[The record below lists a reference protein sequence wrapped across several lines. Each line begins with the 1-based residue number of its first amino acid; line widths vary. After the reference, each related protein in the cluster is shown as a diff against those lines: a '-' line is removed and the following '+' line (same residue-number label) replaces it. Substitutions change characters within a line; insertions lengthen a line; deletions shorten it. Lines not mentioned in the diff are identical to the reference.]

1 MSANSGAKY
10 APQFH
15 LLKPVELKAL
25 IRKLDA
31 ALLDPNISI
40 SYRNRCRRNLDLIAD
55 ELATRYKK
63 TA

>member
-1 MSANSGAKY
+1 MSAKY
-10 APQFH
+10 APRFH
-15 LLKPVELKAL
+15 LLSIGELKTL
-25 IRKLDA
+25 IKQLDA
-31 ALLDPNISI
+31 SLLDPNISI